1 MKAFSA
7 SILLSGGRANAT
19 STASFSSS
27 GLAGVLV
34 VVFRSV
40 DRASVVELSA
50 RSSVVLFAAPGE
62 ACATGLSTGVGV
74 FATTDA
80 GLSAVCGGV
89 PGDGVDGMATGGV
102 ETAGVSK
109 VELAATLRPLE

>member
-1 MKAFSA
+1 MKAFRA
-7 SILLSGGRANAT
+7 SILLSGGRLNAT

-27 GLAGVLV
+27 GLTGVLL

-40 DRASVVELSA
+40 DRAGVVELSA

-62 ACATGLSTGVGV
+62 ACAAGFSTGVAA

-80 GLSAVCGGV
+80 GLSAVCGDA
-89 PGDGVDGMATGGV
+89 PGDDADGMTAGGV
-102 ETAGVSK
+102 ETAGVS
-109 VELAATLRPLE
+109 EG

>member
-1 MKAFSA
+1 MKAFRA

-34 VVFRSV
+34 AVFRSV
-40 DRASVVELSA
+40 DRARVVVKLSA

-62 ACATGLSTGVGV
+62 AYAAGLSTGVAV
-74 FATTDA
+74 VATTDA
-80 GLSAVCGGV
+80 ALSAVGGDG
-89 PGDGVDGMATGGV
+89 PGDGVDGRTTGGV
-102 ETAGVSK
+102 ETAGVS
-109 VELAATLRPLE
+109 EG